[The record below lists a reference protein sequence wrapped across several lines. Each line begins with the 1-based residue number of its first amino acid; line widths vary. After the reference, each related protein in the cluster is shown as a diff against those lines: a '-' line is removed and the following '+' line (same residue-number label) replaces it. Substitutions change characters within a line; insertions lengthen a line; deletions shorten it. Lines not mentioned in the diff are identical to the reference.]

1 MGQGQ
6 GDMALPTWPVPVRR
20 QVLVGVQCVC
30 PGCVEPFSGTV
41 EHEVGLLCSVGFLFC
56 VASPAPSP
64 VLGWEGASVL
74 CLADICRTV
83 QSILVPR
90 QPVSDTDSKINPSVA
105 LVLGPANSG
114 VWNSGTATSLASLRP
129 GSSSPSSK

>member
-6 GDMALPTWPVPVRR
+6 ADMALPTWPVPVRR

-41 EHEVGLLCSVGFLFC
+41 EHEVGLLCSVGFLFY

-64 VLGWEGASVL
+64 MLGWEGASML

-114 VWNSGTATSLASLRP
+114 V
-129 GSSSPSSK
+129 

>member
-1 MGQGQ
+1 M
-6 GDMALPTWPVPVRR
+6 
-20 QVLVGVQCVC
+20 
-30 PGCVEPFSGTV
+30 
-41 EHEVGLLCSVGFLFC
+41 GLLCSVGFLFY

-64 VLGWEGASVL
+64 MLGWEGASVL

-105 LVLGPANSG
+105 LVLGQADSG